1 MCLCEREV
9 MDIHDWTMY
18 GSCDDKTDFHACLNY
33 HKAPWNNA
41 TLTHTVDHREIKK
54 NAFTKRIC
62 KKYVSL
68 LDFVSI
74 RVKTLYYSAKLVFQ
88 VIHPKST
95 RFSLFW
101 NMVLEADLCLHCD
114 TEAVTPREKNDCRI
128 RKIEDWRT
136 ILVASHNSLLCWYT
150 IWGGGAPSNISNM
163 SSIGLS
169 VIKALTW
176 LAHGSSTDMRDI
188 NSPLIFPGSN

>member
-1 MCLCEREV
+1 M
-9 MDIHDWTMY
+9 
-18 GSCDDKTDFHACLNY
+18 
-33 HKAPWNNA
+33 
-41 TLTHTVDHREIKK
+41 
-54 NAFTKRIC
+54 
-62 KKYVSL
+62 SL

-95 RFSLFW
+95 HFSLFW

-136 ILVASHNSLLCWYT
+136 ILVASHNLPLCWYT
-150 IWGGGAPSNISNM
+150 IWGGKRHLISLTCPLSDYQ
-163 SSIGLS
+163 SSKRWPDWLMAA
-169 VIKALTW
+169 ALIWGTLILPW
-176 LAHGSSTDMRDI
+176 YSQGQTELPWSWRWFGTYFDSRQGDMFKVLKPAAD
-188 NSPLIFPGSN
+188 G